1 MIDEAAIR
9 LSFNYLRNTIQY
21 IGQVD
26 FGGLE
31 QPRDEEGAELDDKP
45 GNEEEME
52 DEYHDDEQCTEQR
65 TWTMKSSG
73 KRLVLANKLLTFAIT
88 GLSTPYT
95 IPVAYFP

>member
-9 LSFNYLRNTIQY
+9 PSFNYLRNTDQY

-45 GNEEEME
+45 
-52 DEYHDDEQCTEQR
+52 R
-65 TWTMKSSG
+65 K
-73 KRLVLANKLLTFAIT
+73 
-88 GLSTPYT
+88 
-95 IPVAYFP
+95 